1 MFFKVVVGLG
11 NHGALYEN
19 TRHNVGFATIDYF
32 AKMLGYT
39 TWKHEKGMSVFS
51 IKIPQTD
58 GNLLFIKSDGF
69 MNLTGIPVA
78 KICSFYK
85 IPSNEMVV
93 ICDDISLD
101 VGHIKITERVGT
113 AGHNGVRSILEK
125 IGPGFV
131 RFRIGIGKKQHPE
144 MDLADHVLSKFST
157 EELETLAKKMPNIC
171 DNLKLLLDKGVSS
184 TINNANRRICIQNHT
199 EQL

>member
-11 NHGALYEN
+11 NHGVLYEN

-32 AKMLGYT
+32 TKMLGYT
-39 TWKHEKGMSVFS
+39 IWKHEKAMSVFF
-51 IKIPQTD
+51 IKIPQMN

-69 MNLTGIPVA
+69 MNLTGVPVA

-85 IPSNEMVV
+85 IPSNEVVV

-101 VGHIKITERVGT
+101 VGHMKITERVGT

-125 IGPGFV
+125 IGPGFI
-131 RFRIGIGKKQHPE
+131 RFRIGIGKKQHPK
-144 MDLADHVLSKFST
+144 MNLADHVLSNFST
-157 EELETLAKKMPNIC
+157 EELEILAKKMPNIC
-171 DNLKLLLDKGVSS
+171 NSLKLLLDKGVSS
-184 TINNANRRICIQNHT
+184 AINIINK
-199 EQL
+199 